1 MSKLSRLLP
10 GDPAPELRLS
20 RGLVEDVLQPVVS
33 DQLRL
38 VVLWN
43 GGCPGCLPFIRDLA
57 EISASHG
64 VPCYGVAVMV
74 IHVDRTAVKAKSIPS
89 KAVLALEEPTPEA
102 SVLSR
107 GWVTRHWLEASGQD
121 GVPAGFIVDRTNRIA
136 WMGPATHIEP
146 ILKRILRGEWNIDA
160 ARTEWQAKVSDDSV
174 RLLQYRRDILEAT
187 ITGDVATASSLV
199 KQAETELPSALGD
212 AEFNIL
218 KLQTIVD
225 GPDPDDHATRF
236 YIEASDRFPTDV
248 DAQMRL
254 AAVIVRDMPLNMEA
268 LKAILDRLQRV
279 ERQWRSSTEA
289 DRPFLIFQVR
299 LHLTI
304 AEAAQRIGETAECER
319 QIERASL
326 LGHDTRLD
334 DAHRNVAADESARI
348 RRLRHE
354 ARIASRSGMAP
365 ADDPSETEGE
375 NRAGISCRTG
385 SCTVVAGNGDIAA
398 PL

>member
-1 MSKLSRLLP
+1 
-10 GDPAPELRLS
+10 
-20 RGLVEDVLQPVVS
+20 
-33 DQLRL
+33 
-38 VVLWN
+38 
-43 GGCPGCLPFIRDLA
+43 
-57 EISASHG
+57 
-64 VPCYGVAVMV
+64 MV

-89 KAVLALEEPTPEA
+89 KAVLALEERTPEA

-187 ITGDVATASSLV
+187 VTGDVATASSLV
-199 KQAETELPSALGD
+199 KQAETELPSALGH

-218 KLQTIVD
+218 KLQAIVD

-248 DAQMRL
+248 DAQLRL
-254 AAVIVRDMPLNMEA
+254 AAVIVRDTPLNIEA
-268 LKAILDRLQRV
+268 LKAVLDRLQRL

-289 DRPFLIFQVR
+289 DRPFPIFQVR

-304 AEAAQRIGETAECER
+304 AEAALRIGETAECER
-319 QIERASL
+319 QIERVSL

-334 DAHRNVAADESARI
+334 DAHRNVAADDSARI

-354 ARIASRSGMAP
+354 AGIASRSGMAP

-385 SCTVVAGNGDIAA
+385 SCTAAADSGDIAA